1 MTAPLISLV
10 VPCHNDGEGAQSVVA
25 AIGRLDRPPAHAL
38 EAIVVDDASSDGSA
52 DLLEAH
58 LPDWARLVRAH
69 HNLGRASARNLG
81 VANARGE
88 LLLLLDCDCLP
99 ARPDF
104 LLQHHRALSAGADA
118 SVGDIAGDTRGFW
131 GRYQSSAAKR
141 RADSAHSGDSAHA
154 MTTANM
160 MLRTAV
166 FRAVG
171 GFDSRYR
178 HYGFEDRDLLLRL
191 QRSGMR
197 LQHNPHAMAS
207 HAANLDLAGI
217 AGKMQACG
225 RFSAPL
231 FRADHPQAYRSLG
244 YAAVDASL
252 HPLRGALL
260 APLARLVLSRT
271 SSIESLLQRDGL
283 PFGMRSALARL
294 TTALAY
300 LDGTRHLPDGQAG
313 TPPSP

>member
-1 MTAPLISLV
+1 
-10 VPCHNDGEGAQSVVA
+10 
-25 AIGRLDRPPAHAL
+25 L

-58 LPDWARLVRAH
+58 LPDWARVVRAR
-69 HNLGRASARNLG
+69 HNLGRAGARNLG
-81 VANARGE
+81 VANARGG

-99 ARPDF
+99 AHPDF

-141 RADSAHSGDSAHA
+141 RASDGAHA
-154 MTTANM
+154 MTTANI
-160 MLRTAV
+160 MLGTDL
-166 FRAVG
+166 FRAAG

-191 QRSGMR
+191 QHSGAR
-197 LQHNPHAMAS
+197 LQHNPYAVAS
-207 HAANLDLAGI
+207 HAANLDLSNLAR
-217 AGKMQACG
+217 KMQACG
-225 RFSAPL
+225 RYSAPL
-231 FRADHPQAYRSLG
+231 FRADHPRAYRSLG
-244 YAAVDASL
+244 YAAVDANL

-260 APLARLVLSRT
+260 APLARLLLSRT
-271 SSIESLLQRDGL
+271 SNIEALLQRDGL

-294 TTALAY
+294 ATALAY
-300 LDGTRHLPDGQAG
+300 LDGTRHMPDGQEG